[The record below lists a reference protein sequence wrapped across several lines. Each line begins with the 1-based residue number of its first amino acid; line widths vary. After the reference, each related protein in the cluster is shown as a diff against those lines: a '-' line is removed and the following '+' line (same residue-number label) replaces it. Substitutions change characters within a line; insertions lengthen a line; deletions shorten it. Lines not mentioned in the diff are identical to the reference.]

1 MNGQMIGFFLKKVLP
16 FGQYSFKTKIIN
28 EYLFL
33 FDK

>member
-1 MNGQMIGFFLKKVLP
+1 MNGQNDWLFFKKVLP
-16 FGQYSFKTKIIN
+16 FGQYSSKQKIIN